1 MCAHVH
7 EQASGPAKC
16 GQWDQPAHSSHRNQ
30 FRRLLAKTNF
40 GLWVYIGVYFQLK
53 HGQRFRKY
61 RLVAPL
67 SSIHVPLLGHYR
79 VNPELLF
86 SIRFCLRHV

>member
-7 EQASGPAKC
+7 EQPSGPAKY

-30 FRRLLAKTNF
+30 FRRLLAKTNV
-40 GLWVYIGVYFQLK
+40 GLWVYIGCTFQLK
-53 HGQRFRKY
+53 PVEHGQRFRKY

-67 SSIHVPLLGHYR
+67 SSIHVPLLGCHR

-86 SIRFCLRHV
+86 P